1 MVESVFLGKRVLF
14 VFRYFLRFAVW
25 VESLKERICNDISV
39 KVTKEKENVGK
50 VDKVRFK
57 FKICIM
63 LIKAAFIWPKIN
75 SNVMTYYYNLK

>member
-39 KVTKEKENVGK
+39 KVTKEKENVGYGK
-50 VDKVRFK
+50 ADNVRFK

-75 SNVMTYYYNLK
+75 MLWHIITI